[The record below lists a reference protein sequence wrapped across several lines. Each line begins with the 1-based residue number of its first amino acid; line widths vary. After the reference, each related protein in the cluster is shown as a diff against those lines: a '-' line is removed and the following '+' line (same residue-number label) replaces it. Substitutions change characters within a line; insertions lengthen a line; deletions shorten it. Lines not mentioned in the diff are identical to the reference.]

1 MAIINTNKPLH
12 AEAVYFKGRPDP
24 LKNCD
29 VLILGNFAII
39 SNDPD
44 EITPTWYNTNLIEK
58 MEGITAET
66 NKMHIG

>member
-44 EITPTWYNTNLIEK
+44 DISPIWYNTNLIEK
-58 MEGITAET
+58 MEGVTAERYNT
-66 NKMHIG
+66 RIG